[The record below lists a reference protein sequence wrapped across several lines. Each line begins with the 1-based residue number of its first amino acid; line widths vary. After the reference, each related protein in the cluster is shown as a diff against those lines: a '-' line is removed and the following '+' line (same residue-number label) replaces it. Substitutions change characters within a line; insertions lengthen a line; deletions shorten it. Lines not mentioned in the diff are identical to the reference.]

1 MYIEIGNNLS
11 FVISIISIAWA
22 LAYAFKA
29 YHNAH
34 RD

>member
-11 FVISIISIAWA
+11 FTIIVISITWA
-22 LAYAFKA
+22 VAYAFKA

-34 RD
+34 QD